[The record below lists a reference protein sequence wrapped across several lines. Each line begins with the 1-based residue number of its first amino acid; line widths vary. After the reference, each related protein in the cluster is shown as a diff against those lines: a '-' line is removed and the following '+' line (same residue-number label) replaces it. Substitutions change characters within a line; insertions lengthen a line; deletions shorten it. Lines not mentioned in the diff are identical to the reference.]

1 MSTYRKAVGGD
12 TVRASRL
19 YMWNISV
26 SARWWGPL
34 AYTEVALRNKLH
46 DQLARS
52 VGQEKWWSDPGLEIS
67 EHLAKNI
74 DDATKFALGQSG
86 LESPSADD
94 VVAAS
99 SFGLWTSV
107 LHRENAQ
114 GLWRPHVQSDFEQQV
129 KRGVLYDNAYKLK
142 KLRDRIAHHEPIFA
156 ENHHQHVGR
165 LKFVLGAVHPDLP
178 DLVMEWFPGLLCTI
192 EGYDKAL
199 DTGIVDL

>member
-1 MSTYRKAVGGD
+1 MMWLRLLRSACGQVFST
-12 TVRASRL
+12 
-19 YMWNISV
+19 
-26 SARWWGPL
+26 
-34 AYTEVALRNKLH
+34 
-46 DQLARS
+46 
-52 VGQEKWWSDPGLEIS
+52 EKMRRGCG
-67 EHLAKNI
+67 A
-74 DDATKFALGQSG
+74 
-86 LESPSADD
+86 
-94 VVAAS
+94 
-99 SFGLWTSV
+99 
-107 LHRENAQ
+107 
-114 GLWRPHVQSDFEQQV
+114 PHVQSDFEQQV